1 VEKDRVAVLVNIFGT
16 KCEGVT
22 KSKFINVVPPVIPAR
37 FNRAE
42 NPAALLG
49 H

>member
-1 VEKDRVAVLVNIFGT
+1 MKKNRVAVLVNIFRT
-16 KCEGVT
+16 KCERVA
-22 KSKFINVVPPVIPAR
+22 KSKFIDVIPPVIPAR